1 MYSHMGCRLVIFAVW
16 QPLITFFLHCMEMSS
31 TNIRQNLFFSV
42 LWMILSHTGL
52 KQHQGEYMMTGCSF
66 LDETWNM
73 IWWPKTPH
81 NRTKKKK
88 IASKIPKC
96 RDLQDHYSDPSK
108 TRQLMCF
115 VSSWWFWVD
124 EDEVKSSHVLPSTE
138 KGFWG
143 EAGARDDGWEFA
155 MHRSYIHVMIYTE
168 VETHKQTQ
176 QERVYLS
183 TTTGRSTNTAK
194 PGIDRWK
201 WLGQAAIWMAR
212 GGKGYYK

>member
-1 MYSHMGCRLVIFAVW
+1 MFISGWNMKYD
-16 QPLITFFLHCMEMSS
+16 
-31 TNIRQNLFFSV
+31 
-42 LWMILSHTGL
+42 
-52 KQHQGEYMMTGCSF
+52 MMT
-66 LDETWNM
+66 
-73 IWWPKTPH
+73 KTPH
-81 NRTKKKK
+81 DRTKKKK

-143 EAGARDDGWEFA
+143 EAGAEMTDESLPCTGR
-155 MHRSYIHVMIYTE
+155 IYTWWYIQRWIYRRH
-168 VETHKQTQ
+168 TN
-176 QERVYLS
+176 RLNRSVYLS